1 MRREYLQLQNT
12 PKHYKKN
19 FFSTLT
25 QQPDCVHPIYVRW
38 RHLKVKQRI
47 HSKPFKPL
55 EIIILTL
62 SDEWNCLFRSR
73 APSTALKSEKK
84 RVSVQLCNY
93 KHVGVC
99 KFFRGNPFIEPP
111 RRSAPSTDSNFAKT
125 SRNKS
130 SISHTNSLW
139 WRRNWDEAKKS
150 PVSPTKV
157 IKVCCAQLRL
167 QQQVCEIKTGFLIA
181 KFSIYCRKKKERRE
195 GGKEGAPKFFTPSRK
210 TSEKREGE
218 RESCRS

>member
-1 MRREYLQLQNT
+1 MNEILSSVAGHHPQLSN
-12 PKHYKKN
+12 PK
-19 FFSTLT
+19 
-25 QQPDCVHPIYVRW
+25 
-38 RHLKVKQRI
+38 
-47 HSKPFKPL
+47 
-55 EIIILTL
+55 
-62 SDEWNCLFRSR
+62 
-73 APSTALKSEKK
+73 KK

-99 KFFRGNPFIEPP
+99 KFLRGNPFIEPP
-111 RRSAPSTDSNFAKT
+111 RRSAPSRDSNFAET

-139 WRRNWDEAKKS
+139 WRQNWDKAKS

-157 IKVCCAQLRL
+157 IKVCCAQLCL

-181 KFSIYCRKKKERRE
+181 KFSIYCRKKNRGGRELQSFYPAEEDKRKER
-195 GGKEGAPKFFTPSRK
+195 
-210 TSEKREGE
+210 E